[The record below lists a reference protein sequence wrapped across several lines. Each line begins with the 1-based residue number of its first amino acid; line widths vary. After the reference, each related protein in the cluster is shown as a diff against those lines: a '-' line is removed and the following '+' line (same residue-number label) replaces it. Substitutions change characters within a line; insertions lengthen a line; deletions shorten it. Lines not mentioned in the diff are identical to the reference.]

1 MNKMVNKDKN
11 KKVLTAFLIMVFS
24 TLFTAGGQIF
34 LKLSSAEISL
44 NWLSLLNLNLFLGF
58 VVYGIATF
66 TMLYAFKLA
75 DLSLMYPLISL
86 SFIWVLL
93 IGYFLFNEP
102 ITLLKTTAII
112 FIMAGAVFMKKGG
125 AA

>member
-112 FIMAGAVFMKKGG
+112 FIMVGAVFMKKGG